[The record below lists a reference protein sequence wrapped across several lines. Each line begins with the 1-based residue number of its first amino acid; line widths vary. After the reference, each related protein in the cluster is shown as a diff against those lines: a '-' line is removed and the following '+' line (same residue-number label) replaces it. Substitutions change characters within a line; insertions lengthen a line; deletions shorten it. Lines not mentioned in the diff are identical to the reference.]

1 MKRIRQIG
9 WESTRRRWNDKE
21 NWRWGEALAR
31 ILVDFKD
38 YNGNCLLIQK
48 TSEVLELTF
57 ISDFSLEK
65 SCDITLRRYLRTLL
79 LMTLMQEHIFQH
91 GSENNISQ
99 PMYINLSPLFSLGT
113 IIPYP
118 DTFTLT
124 PPSPLIPLLPI
135 YHICPNYTKQ
145 PPNNHTSFPP
155 HHTKQIPESIPKTK
169 PTVGHPSNTRN
180 AKKRETRQPD
190 MMLLYFFL
198 VLVAFLSHIHQNPH
212 TPPLDKEATDWL
224 PVIERK
230 SRGYPAR

>member
-1 MKRIRQIG
+1 MQ
-9 WESTRRRWNDKE
+9 E
-21 NWRWGEALAR
+21 N
-31 ILVDFKD
+31 
-38 YNGNCLLIQK
+38 
-48 TSEVLELTF
+48 F
-57 ISDFSLEK
+57 IEE
-65 SCDITLRRYLRTLL
+65 RYL
-79 LMTLMQEHIFQH
+79 FQH
-91 GSENNISQ
+91 ASRTPYPSQCISI
-99 PMYINLSPLFSLGT
+99 YLPLFSLGT

-198 VLVAFLSHIHQNPH
+198 VLVASLSHIHQNPH
-212 TPPLDKEATDWL
+212 TTPLDKKSDRLT
-224 PVIERK
+224 PSNRK
-230 SRGYPAR
+230 KEQRISSKIKKPALH